1 MQITRYQQPL
11 TTSAPPSPL
20 ARPIRRRSF
29 QNEVLIEKYDRYLL
43 VIKVSQHTR
52 RATRAKTTGSC
63 FLRGRKQEGT
73 KEQCGVGNDWE
84 VCWSTTRGERHKG

>member
-1 MQITRYQQPL
+1 MQATRYQQPL

-29 QNEVLIEKYDRYLL
+29 QNEVLIEKYDRYLM

-52 RATRAKTTGSC
+52 RAYGLWVKR
-63 FLRGRKQEGT
+63 F
-73 KEQCGVGNDWE
+73 
-84 VCWSTTRGERHKG
+84 GEYLDG